1 VSLEAPDNL
10 DPALKSAPW
19 ARIYA
24 TIAILGWSTAATA
37 FKLGLGYLDPPH
49 LVLIASGISGLVLVG
64 ILAIQGRLGL
74 LWRQTWAEIA
84 LSALQGSL
92 NPCGY
97 YLVLFWAYS
106 RLSAQAAMALNYTW
120 PLALALLAV
129 PLLGEPLRLKT
140 VLAIGISLLGVLLIA
155 TEGNWSSLAGQDPVG
170 VGLAVGSA
178 TLWGLYWLLN
188 VRDPRPAE
196 IKLCLAFGFGT
207 LYTALLLPIL
217 SAPTWPPLG
226 GWLAGS
232 YIGLM
237 EMGLAFVCW
246 LRALELTPH
255 RGSLANAVYLAPF
268 ASLLWIGLIL
278 GESIAL
284 TSVAGL
290 ALILASVLWQS
301 QPNLASKN

>member
-1 VSLEAPDNL
+1 MKSSPRAP
-10 DPALKSAPW
+10 
-19 ARIYA
+19 IYA
-24 TIAILGWSTAATA
+24 AIAILGWSTAATA
-37 FKLGLGYLDPPH
+37 FKLGLGSIDPPH
-49 LVLIASGISGLVLVG
+49 LLLIASGISELVLVG
-64 ILAIQGRLGL
+64 ILTIRGQLGL
-74 LWRQTWAEIA
+74 LWRQTWAEMA

-97 YLVLFWAYS
+97 YLILFWAYS

-140 VLAIGISLLGVLLIA
+140 LFAIAISLLGVLLIA
-155 TEGNWSSLAGQDPVG
+155 TGGHWNSLTGQDPVG

-178 TLWGLYWLLN
+178 TIWGLYWLLN

-207 LYTALLLPIL
+207 LYTALLLPSL
-217 SAPTWPPLG
+217 SDPTWPPLE

-232 YIGLM
+232 YIGMM

-246 LRALELTPH
+246 LRALELTSH
-255 RGSLANAVYLAPF
+255 RGSLATAVYLAPF
-268 ASLLWIGLIL
+268 ASLFWIWLIL

-284 TSVAGL
+284 ASVAGL

-301 QPNLASKN
+301 RPNLACKR